1 MKAVLHPYQETAA
14 GWLRERPEAALLLD
28 MGLGKTLIALTALVD
43 LATVGEDVWPALVIA
58 PLMTARHVWPAEV
71 AKWDHTRH
79 LRRASSWAAPPSGR
93 RPCGGRRRSTWSTAR
108 TFSG

>member
-43 LATVGEDVWPALVIA
+43 LATVGEDGWPALVIA
-58 PLMTARHVWPAEV
+58 PLMTARHCLLY
-71 AKWDHTRH
+71 T
-79 LRRASSWAAPPSGR
+79 SSAAVSATGINPTTICPIV
-93 RPCGGRRRSTWSTAR
+93 PCTVVVSA
-108 TFSG
+108 